1 MIAVLVVSG
10 LFLSCS
16 CFLLSLLYWRGKK
29 IQKKRAMRRY
39 LERGEVSGRAG
50 GLGAVGWGGDNGCG
64 GFALFHPCPF
74 LPPSIPIHGV
84 HP

>member
-1 MIAVLVVSG
+1 MGSAWGTAAARAEPRPPVPRKAPTVIAVLVVSG

-50 GLGAVGWGGDNGCG
+50 GSGLRSGGG
-64 GFALFHPCPF
+64 
-74 LPPSIPIHGV
+74 
-84 HP
+84 